1 MSGRFALLLTVNCKL
16 STFFRMKTL
25 AIVGTGLIGASFGL
39 AVRKAGFAG
48 PILGVSSPGALADA
62 ARVGAIDRGAS
73 LVEAAAEADLIFL
86 AQPIGRI
93 LDTIRRL
100 APLVRPDALVTDAG
114 STKCLIADLAL
125 QSITQGQFLGGHPM
139 AGKEKRGAQAAEAD
153 LFQGCTWVL
162 TPEEPAGMETKQA
175 ADLVAWIRRIG
186 GRPLVMDPEE
196 HDRVV
201 SFTSHL
207 AQLASTGLASTV
219 AEQLH
224 PPERIAVAGPGLT
237 DMTRL
242 ALSSYDLWRDI
253 LATNTD
259 FIERALGLYIQ
270 KLEHLRENLRT
281 RQLQEEFR
289 KAAEL
294 AGKLRR
300 S

>member
-1 MSGRFALLLTVNCKL
+1 
-16 STFFRMKTL
+16 
-25 AIVGTGLIGASFGL
+25 
-39 AVRKAGFAG
+39 
-48 PILGVSSPGALADA
+48 VSSPAALAGA
-62 ARVGAIDRGAS
+62 AEVGAIDRGAS
-73 LVEAAAEADLIFL
+73 LAEAAAQADLVFL

-100 APLVRPDALVTDAG
+100 NPLVRPDALVTDVG
-114 STKCLIADLAL
+114 STKCQIADSAL
-125 QSITQGQFLGGHPM
+125 QSISRCQFLGGHPM
-139 AGKEKRGAQAAEAD
+139 AGKEKRGAQAADAD

-162 TPEEPAGMETKQA
+162 TPEEPAELETEKA
-175 ADLVAWIRRIG
+175 ADLTDWIRRIG
-186 GRPLVMDPEE
+186 GKPLVLDPEE

-219 AEQLH
+219 AEHLH
-224 PPERIAVAGPGLT
+224 PPERIAVAGTGLT

-259 FIERALGLYIQ
+259 AIDRALGLYIQ
-270 KLEHLRENLRT
+270 KMEHLRENLRT
-281 RQLQEEFR
+281 RQMEEEFR